1 MGRGWSVGPPRPNF
15 GARPIG
21 GNRAAPGGR
30 FVEQDRKTAVT
41 DAFGSVL
48 SAAATATV
56 MEAVALMDEKGLGS
70 VLVRDASGAMAGIF
84 TERDV
89 MRRVVRQG
97 RDPKTTPMSAVMSP
111 DVRHMASTESMVEVL
126 RVMIEHGYRHMLIAD
141 GGKPVGVV
149 SIRDLMSAMVLPD
162 QPIAHEGRR
171 GEIRTRALDTA
182 ETLRKG

>member
-1 MGRGWSVGPPRPNF
+1 MIDRPVSEILKGKSGPNLLSV
-15 GARPIG
+15 
-21 GNRAAPGGR
+21 
-30 FVEQDRKTAVT
+30 AV
-41 DAFGSVL
+41 S
-48 SAAATATV
+48 ATV
-56 MEAVALMDEKGLGS
+56 MEAVALMDEKSLGS

-84 TERDV
+84 TERDL

-111 DVRHMASTESMVEVL
+111 DVRHMPSTESMVEVL
-126 RVMIEHGYRHMLIAD
+126 RVMIEHGYRHMLIVD

-149 SIRDLMSAMVLPD
+149 SIRDLMNAMVLPD
-162 QPIAHEGRR
+162 APIAHEGRR